1 MLESC
6 VINRDSKHQF
16 SRRGLYLNVLKIK
29 FKNGDITLLN
39 QSDLLKEDIL
49 QVQYPDDL
57 L

>member
-1 MLESC
+1 MF
-6 VINRDSKHQF
+6 SK
-16 SRRGLYLNVLKIK
+16 LN